1 MNILK
6 ISDFIDSCVIFH
18 IKECKYIN
26 CSNCS
31 FVNNLMEIYILN
43 YRDENY
49 ENQAKIMHKFLEE
62 NYANF
67 YLIIVF

>member
-1 MNILK
+1 
-6 ISDFIDSCVIFH
+6 
-18 IKECKYIN
+18 
-26 CSNCS
+26 
-31 FVNNLMEIYILN
+31 MEIYILN